1 MIIFVE
7 TTQMFKGLKFVSG
20 FALCAMDL
28 MKKNI
33 QVVITNELPSIC
45 TW

>member
-20 FALCAMDL
+20 FALCAVDL
-28 MKKNI
+28 MKKKN
-33 QVVITNELPSIC
+33 PSSNYQ
-45 TW
+45 